1 MALIFQLFGLP
12 ASCTAI
18 ALLVVC
24 RQRRPS
30 ECHANELHMCGL
42 EVDFAHK
49 IGFHGNVASEIEKK

>member
-49 IGFHGNVASEIEKK
+49 IGCHGNVP